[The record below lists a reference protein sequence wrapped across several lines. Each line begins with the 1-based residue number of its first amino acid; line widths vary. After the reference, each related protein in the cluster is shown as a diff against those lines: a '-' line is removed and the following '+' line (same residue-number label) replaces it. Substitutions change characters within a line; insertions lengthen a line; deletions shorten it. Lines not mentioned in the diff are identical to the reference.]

1 MSNEHTKNWPDLA
14 VGLYDRLTGN
24 NAEITYA
31 FEKMH
36 IQIPSG
42 TGEKAEHA
50 EWVLNGKITVST
62 RNNDSSP
69 K

>member
-1 MSNEHTKNWPDLA
+1 MGDEHTTNWPELA

-24 NAEITYA
+24 NAEITYE
-31 FEKMH
+31 FENMEMMV
-36 IQIPSG
+36 PSG

-50 EWVLNGKITVST
+50 KWSFNGTMKIRTQ
-62 RNNDSSP
+62 NLPDSP